1 MRILMAAPEC
11 VPFAKTGGLADVV
24 GALPVALAGMGH
36 EVAVIMPRYQS
47 VRLDHP
53 VTLIPSMSVPMGGAL
68 RFATILEGPPLGKPG
83 AQVRTFF
90 VEHPPYYDRPGLYGP
105 PGGEYGDSAGRFAFF
120 CYAVMEA
127 GKQIFRPDILHSH
140 DWPAALLPVLKHS
153 NYMFDWAWG
162 PVKTVL
168 TIHNIGYGYQ
178 GEFDKTAMPGVG
190 LGWDLF
196 RMDRLEHHDH
206 VNFLKGGIVYSDAV
220 TTVSPSYAEE
230 IKTPALGAGLDG
242 VIRNHAHKLHGIL
255 NGVDYGEWNP
265 ESDKYLIENYGPDD
279 LSGKRECKRDLLQDF
294 ELPTSEADLA
304 RPLIGIVSRF
314 AAQKGFD
321 LIAAAAYELVS
332 EDLTLVALG
341 TGEPAYEAL
350 FRELHQA
357 FPGRVAVRIGFSN
370 ELAHKIEAGAD
381 MFLMPSRYEPCG
393 LNQMY
398 SLKYGTPPI
407 VHATGGLD
415 DTVDAETGFKFVHH
429 DGPGMMWAIRE
440 ALAAYHDRERWE
452 KMMRTGMERD
462 HSWAA
467 AAREYEKVYL
477 ALLANR

>member
-24 GALPVALAGMGH
+24 GALPVALAEMGH
-36 EVAVIMPRYQS
+36 EVAVIMPRYQT
-47 VRLDHP
+47 VRLDSP
-53 VTLIPSMSVPMGGAL
+53 TTLIPSMSVPMGGVL
-68 RFATILEGPPLGKPG
+68 RFASLLEGPPLGKPG
-83 AQVRTFF
+83 AAVRTFF
-90 VEHPPYYDRPGLYGP
+90 VDHPPFYDRPTIYGP
-105 PGGEYGDSAGRFAFF
+105 AGGEYWDNAGRFAFF

-127 GKQIFRPDILHSH
+127 AKQVFRPDILHAH
-140 DWPAALLPVLKHS
+140 DWPAALLPVLKKS
-153 NYMFDWAWG
+153 NYMYDWAWG

-178 GEFDKTAMPGVG
+178 GEFDKAAVPGVG
-190 LGWDLF
+190 LSWDLF

-220 TTVSPSYAEE
+220 TTVSPRYAEE
-230 IKTPALGAGLDG
+230 IKTPPFGAGLDG
-242 VIRNHAHKLHGIL
+242 VIRDHAGKLHGIL
-255 NGVDYGEWNP
+255 NGVDYGEWDP
-265 ESDKYLIENYGPDD
+265 ERDKFLVENYGPDD
-279 LSGKRECKRDLLQDF
+279 LSGKRECKRDLLQSF
-294 ELPTSEADLA
+294 ELPSEDADLD

-314 AAQKGFD
+314 ATQKGFD
-321 LIAAAAYELVS
+321 LIAASAYDLVGR
-332 EDLTLVALG
+332 DLTLVALG
-341 TGEPAYEAL
+341 TGEPAYERL
-350 FRELHQA
+350 FRDLHTA

-407 VHATGGLD
+407 VRATGGLD

-429 DGPGMMWAIRE
+429 DGIGLMWAVGE
-440 ALAAYHDRERWE
+440 ALNAYHDRPRWE
-452 KMMRTGMERD
+452 KMMQAGMARD

-467 AAREYEKVYL
+467 SAREYEKVYL
-477 ALLANR
+477 ALR